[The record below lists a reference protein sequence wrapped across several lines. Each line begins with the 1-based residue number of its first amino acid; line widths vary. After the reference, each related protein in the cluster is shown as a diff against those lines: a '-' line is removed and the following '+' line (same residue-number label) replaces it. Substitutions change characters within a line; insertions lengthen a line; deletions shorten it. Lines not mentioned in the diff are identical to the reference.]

1 MVDPSEEGVA
11 ERERE
16 RDRYT
21 EWIKSVKVIKVE
33 GERVARLLGR

>member
-11 ERERE
+11 ERE

-33 GERVARLLGR
+33 RERVAR